1 MSEHPVV
8 ADNKP
13 AKVSLEKDKDN
24 YFCVCGRSRQQP
36 FCDGSHAGTVFKPM
50 AFTAQSNESAYL
62 CVCKHTKNP
71 PFCDG
76 THKQFS
82 AEMVGKPGPGVSQ
95 EEGELPHWDDL

>member
-1 MSEHPVV
+1 MSEYPVI

-13 AKVSLEKDKDN
+13 AKVSLEKDEKY
-24 YFCVCGRSRQQP
+24 YFCVCGRSRNQP
-36 FCDGSHAGTVFKPM
+36 FCDGSHAGTSLKPKG
-50 AFTAQSNESAYL
+50 FTAETSKSAYL

-82 AEMVGKPGPGVSQ
+82 IDMLGKEGPGLS
-95 EEGELPHWDDL
+95 